1 MSKKILIID
10 DEESIR
16 DILDVLLSSEDY
28 EIIQA
33 DSGESGLELAKVER
47 PDLIILDVMMPRM
60 SGYMVAKHLKLD
72 ECLQNIPIV
81 LLTATANVAGNIMLD
96 MPTPYRLT
104 KPFNPDELLEIV
116 KSAFEAVTK

>member
-1 MSKKILIID
+1 MAKTVLIID

-16 DILDVLLSSEDY
+16 DILEVLLTGSGF
-28 EIIQA
+28 EILKA
-33 DSGESGLELAKVER
+33 ESGEEGLDVASEKL

-60 SGYMVAKHLKLD
+60 SGYMVAKHLRLD
-72 ECLQNIPIV
+72 ERLKDIPIV

-104 KPFNPDELLEIV
+104 KPFNPDELIDMV
-116 KSAFEAVTK
+116 NSAFEAVSK

>member
-1 MSKKILIID
+1 MAKTVLIID

-16 DILDVLLSSEDY
+16 DILEVLLTGSGF
-28 EIIQA
+28 EILKA
-33 DSGESGLELAKVER
+33 ESGEEGVEVASEKL

-60 SGYMVAKHLKLD
+60 SGYMVAKHLRLD
-72 ECLQNIPIV
+72 ERLKDIPII

-104 KPFNPDELLEIV
+104 KPFNPDELIDMV
-116 KSAFEAVTK
+116 NSAFESVAK

>member
-1 MSKKILIID
+1 MAKTVLIID

-16 DILDVLLSSEDY
+16 DILEVLLTGSGF
-28 EIIQA
+28 EILKA
-33 DSGESGLELAKVER
+33 ESGEEGLDVASEKL

-60 SGYMVAKHLKLD
+60 SGYMVAKHLRLD
-72 ECLQNIPIV
+72 ERLKDIPII

-104 KPFNPDELLEIV
+104 KPFNPDELIDMV
-116 KSAFEAVTK
+116 NSAFEAVSK

>member
-33 DSGESGLELAKVER
+33 DSGEAGLELAKLDP

-72 ECLQNIPIV
+72 ERLQDIPIV

-104 KPFNPDELLEIV
+104 KPFDPDELLEMV
-116 KSAFEAVTK
+116 RSAFEAVTG